1 MRLLKTHKTH
11 CLVVEQ
17 PDVLL
22 NERDTELLC
31 GLENCAVILAT
42 CRCSNVLGTAPV
54 RPEDVVDEG
63 EEGVRRQGDTLE
75 LRQPLLALFCG
86 EVLRNVTLLEV
97 CGKVIVLRA
106 TIRDETRAE
115 QVDSIRLGWALGA
128 LLELEIEGTL
138 VEAHPP
144 VVSLVTGEACA
155 VDASWVRLANIHQ

>member
-1 MRLLKTHKTH
+1 M
-11 CLVVEQ
+11 VEQ

-22 NERDTELLC
+22 NKGDTQLLSR
-31 GLENCAVILAT
+31 LEHGAIVLAS
-42 CRCSNVLGTAPV
+42 CRRSNVLGTAPV

-63 EEGVRRQGDTLE
+63 EESVGGQSNTLK

-86 EVLRNVTLLEV
+86 EVLGNMVLLEV
-97 CGKVIVLRA
+97 RRKVIVLRA

-115 QVDSIRLGWALGA
+115 QVNGIRLGRALGA
-128 LLELEIEGTL
+128 LLELEVEGTL

-155 VDASWVRLANIHQ
+155 VNAS

>member
-1 MRLLKTHKTH
+1 M
-11 CLVVEQ
+11 VEQ

-22 NERDTELLC
+22 NERDAELLG
-31 GLENCAVILAT
+31 GLEDGTIILAA
-42 CRCSNVLGTAPV
+42 CRSSDVLGTTPV
-54 RPEDVVDEG
+54 RPEDIVDEG
-63 EEGVRRQGDTLE
+63 EEGVGGQSNSLE

>member
-63 EEGVRRQGDTLE
+63 EEGVRRQGDTLK
-75 LRQPLLALFCG
+75 LRQPLLALLWREILG
-86 EVLRNVTLLEV
+86 NLTLLEV
-97 CGKVIVLRA
+97 GSEIIVLNA
-106 TIRDETRAE
+106 AIRDETRAE
-115 QVDSIRLGWALGA
+115 KINGVGLGGTLGA
-128 LLELEIEGTL
+128 LLPLKVESAL

-144 VVSLVTGEACA
+144 VVGLVTCKTCA
-155 VDASWVRLANIHQ
+155 VDTS